1 MWTSPLHTFTILSLV
16 LLSSL
21 QRIQAEPEIGGTSL
35 YYTDFSNDTL
45 PEGWK
50 SSMPGYQASVTG
62 QAFELSIAKSSAE
75 EHYTFGDL
83 FVKDFDLRPYITITY
98 RTVDTILAGLSLYG
112 QHASISPRE
121 IFALPASGEWAA
133 YTFNLSSL
141 ASESWGNHLDSI
153 QLVFQPGYPGYSGTF
168 EMNEILV
175 GDTANGKTFMIRAEQ
190 SPPLSVDLGKDTTIM
205 KPATLQLD
213 AGNPGIIY
221 LWSTGETTRTINVDT
236 TGIYWVRVIGDHNCL
251 SSDTIR
257 VMLDIEN
264 NIEVSTAGHEPL
276 AYPNPSPGLLWLD
289 LRNAVE
295 LERVELYLF
304 GTTGKLFYHAIL
316 NNVPVGTTKEIDLKD
331 IPAGMY
337 HLRVVSDGAAGSQNV
352 IVHFNE

>member
-1 MWTSPLHTFTILSLV
+1 MIVWTSPLYTFTFLSLV

-141 ASESWGNHLDSI
+141 ASESWGYDLESI
-153 QLVFQPGYPGYSGTF
+153 QLVFQPGLSDYVGSF
-168 EMNEILV
+168 SMNKIII
-175 GDTANGKTFMIRAEQ
+175 GDSIKGLSFPIGLEQ
-190 SPPLSVDLGKDTTIM
+190 PPPLFVELGKDTT
-205 KPATLQLD
+205 
-213 AGNPGIIY
+213 
-221 LWSTGETTRTINVDT
+221 
-236 TGIYWVRVIGDHNCL
+236 
-251 SSDTIR
+251 
-257 VMLDIEN
+257 
-264 NIEVSTAGHEPL
+264 
-276 AYPNPSPGLLWLD
+276 
-289 LRNAVE
+289 
-295 LERVELYLF
+295 
-304 GTTGKLFYHAIL
+304 
-316 NNVPVGTTKEIDLKD
+316 
-331 IPAGMY
+331 
-337 HLRVVSDGAAGSQNV
+337 
-352 IVHFNE
+352 